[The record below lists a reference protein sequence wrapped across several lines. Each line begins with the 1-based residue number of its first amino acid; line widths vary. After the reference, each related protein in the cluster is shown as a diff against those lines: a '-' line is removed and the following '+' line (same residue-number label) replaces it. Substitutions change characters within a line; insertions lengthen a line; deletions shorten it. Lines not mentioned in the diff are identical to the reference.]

1 MVEDVL
7 IAAAFALA
15 WVAAWVAYLRG
26 YKQGYDKASR
36 FLPSHDTVQ
45 NLEEQL
51 AEFRKSALQKWLMRK
66 RNSTRR
72 GRFNRVAD
80 LAWAGEC
87 REHALKRSAIS
98 PAARTDGC
106 GGAKVVG

>member
-15 WVAAWVAYLRG
+15 GVAAWVAYLRG

-51 AEFRKSALQKWLMRK
+51 AEFRKSALQKWLEAQKKTPRHA
-66 RNSTRR
+66 
-72 GRFNRVAD
+72 AD
-80 LAWAGEC
+80 SQPC
-87 REHALKRSAIS
+87 S
-98 PAARTDGC
+98 
-106 GGAKVVG
+106 